1 MVTKTN
7 QLRVKRLL
15 DHVEHAGFLDPL
27 TRHPLMGPM
36 LSIPSFNIGP
46 VPVTPGLVLAPMSGV
61 TDSAFR
67 MMVKRASGKSV
78 GLLVSEFISI
88 ELLTSRH
95 MQAAIRMA
103 FDPRERP
110 VCIQIYGADVEKMAE
125 AARMVEDAGADAVE
139 INCGC
144 PAPKIVRRG
153 GGAGLLRNLPLLANI
168 LNATVNAVSIP
179 VTIKIRNGWCED
191 SINALET
198 LKVAEE
204 NGAQAIGVHG
214 RTRVKLYRGEADW
227 DIIKQMK
234 SVATIPVLG
243 SGDVVVPEDAK
254 NRFETTGCDGILIGR
269 GAIKNPWIFRQ
280 VEDLMQGRPVFEP
293 TWADKVDLLRY
304 YRENLDKMYPERVA
318 PGRMKMMLSR
328 LLKDLPE
335 APTLRI
341 ECLRLETPDAMIEH
355 LTKTLD
361 NLGLLGE
368 LTEVRAA

>member
-1 MVTKTN
+1 
-7 QLRVKRLL
+7 
-15 DHVEHAGFLDPL
+15 
-27 TRHPLMGPM
+27 
-36 LSIPSFNIGP
+36 
-46 VPVTPGLVLAPMSGV
+46 MSGV